1 MLVSSTFSTSGPLPP
16 KTSNDLYWPQKRY
29 HWYHCRVWKTSFSN
43 SWKRHFHILEKMF
56 KRYSKNGGETSTFCL
71 VAVRAREAERLP
83 SLRLEYDLDRN
94 CKKNRRDLSGLAFGI
109 IWYHSMFPPRQF
121 SPRSVRFEVSEVMT
135 SVMRVSL
142 RFSHPALFF
151 VSCREQVSTPSHS
164 LFGITGIA
172 GITEYQ
178 SERAGLSRLSRAT
191 VSPADAHART
201 WEDVAVRNGNT
212 ADHRRP
218 FILERIATVLRW
230 KSPNHPFFLASGK
243 RTECRP
249 ESPALRRMIAWDA
262 PSISSP
268 WVRWPPPKK

>member
-1 MLVSSTFSTSGPLPP
+1 
-16 KTSNDLYWPQKRY
+16 
-29 HWYHCRVWKTSFSN
+29 
-43 SWKRHFHILEKMF
+43 MF

-71 VAVRAREAERLP
+71 VAVLAREAERLP

-172 GITEYQ
+172 GITEIQ
-178 SERAGLSRLSRAT
+178 WERAGLY
-191 VSPADAHART
+191 AR
-201 WEDVAVRNGNT
+201 
-212 ADHRRP
+212 
-218 FILERIATVLRW
+218 
-230 KSPNHPFFLASGK
+230 
-243 RTECRP
+243 C
-249 ESPALRRMIAWDA
+249 
-262 PSISSP
+262 SSP
-268 WVRWPPPKK
+268 IKWKPVSNRSLPSYPRPRSLDRVLKITIEDIGKKLWLNGSLARLFMIWSGLNQ